1 MGLTAFVVF
10 VLPWALL
17 AVFLTRAPT
26 ALRLGTEPAPWRALP
41 TKRELAR
48 AHRRE
53 THPQDTRT
61 SDSAPSSRDQ
71 HGPAD
76 PPQGGALGTS
86 VEPTEPDDRV

>member
-1 MGLTAFVVF
+1 MGLTAFAVF

-17 AVFLTRAPT
+17 AVFLTRAPS

-41 TKRELAR
+41 TKRELAQ

-53 THPQDTRT
+53 THPHDART
-61 SDSAPSSRDQ
+61 SDGASSSRDQ
-71 HGPAD
+71 RGPAD

-86 VEPTEPDDRV
+86 VEPTEPDDKV